1 MELPW
6 RAEQATWLIERAGKL
21 ALAGAEPVGPLVLPT
36 ANFFPDRMDGSP
48 EAYGRLFDRMKS
60 HVGLDAIATELLIV
74 DPEANEIVSSCSS
87 GGCGTKLATWNG
99 ARVVPRADETYAVH
113 LAVPELS
120 NPTVVT
126 TVLARAIGEVF
137 LRESGV
143 KADGK
148 ERAAIAD
155 LAASMLGLAVLVAN
169 GSGIEVKGCGGVKVQ
184 SVTSLTAPLACLAVA
199 VVERREALRHPG
211 VERPALLSH
220 LDNVAREMYPAAA
233 SFAKANDDVVR
244 RLDDAP
250 HALAEGQFSLREPRT
265 SVTERLRSLLGLS
278 VGSND
283 PIVAL
288 ERELSGRG
296 AGPSPRLRAA
306 DGAGTK
312 PVSSRGRSRADLA
325 EIRALVDE
333 SFE

>member
-36 ANFFPDRMDGSP
+36 AHFFPDRMDGSP
-48 EAYGRLFDRMKS
+48 EAFGRLFDRMKG
-60 HVGLDAIATELLIV
+60 HVGLDAIETELLIV

-87 GGCGTKLATWNG
+87 GACGSKLATWNG
-99 ARVVPRADETYAVH
+99 ARVVPRDAGESYAVH
-113 LAVPELS
+113 LAMPELS
-120 NPTVVT
+120 HPTVVT
-126 TVLARAIGEVF
+126 TVLARALGDIF

-143 KADGK
+143 KAGGK
-148 ERAAIAD
+148 ERAAIGD

-169 GSGIEVKGCGGVKVQ
+169 GSGIEVKGCGGVKVE

-199 VVERREALRHPG
+199 LVERRETLRNPG
-211 VERPALLSH
+211 VERAPLLAH
-220 LDNVAREMYPAAA
+220 LDNVGRELYPAAA
-233 SFAKANDDVVR
+233 AFAKANDDVVR

-250 HALAEGQFSLREPRT
+250 ASLAEGQFSLREPRT
-265 SVTERLRSLLGLS
+265 SVTERLRSLFGLS
-278 VGSND
+278 AGSTD

-288 ERELSGRG
+288 ERELREHGSKPG
-296 AGPSPRLRAA
+296 ALPPAA
-306 DGAGTK
+306 R
-312 PVSSRGRSRADLA
+312 SSRSRADLA

-333 SFE
+333 SFK